1 MSAAVFLVDYLVE
14 VWLHHSLGGA
24 QLVVNPGT
32 VHGIYD
38 VIVKEQRFEN
48 NLLENDN

>member
-1 MSAAVFLVDYLVE
+1 MNAASWMSAAVFLVAHLVKA
-14 VWLHHSLGGA
+14 LLYHGLSGA

-38 VIVKEQRFEN
+38 IMVEEQGF
-48 NLLENDN
+48 